1 MSTAR
6 AIIGANMY
14 KVTVQATLISKID
27 WKVVAA
33 GSWSPGEP
41 PEFTEGNLSA
51 EVLKELFDVTP
62 SPTDPSGRNQI
73 QSGDTLYAV
82 VFRRLLR

>member
-1 MSTAR
+1 
-6 AIIGANMY
+6 MY
-14 KVTVQATLISKID
+14 KVTIQTTPVSKID

-33 GSWSPGEP
+33 GHWTPGQP
-41 PEFTEGNLSA
+41 PELAEQTLSA
-51 EVLKELFDVTP
+51 EVLAELFNVTP
-62 SPTDPSGRNQI
+62 SPTEPSGRNQI

>member
-1 MSTAR
+1 
-6 AIIGANMY
+6 MY
-14 KVTVQATLISKID
+14 KVTIQTTPVSKID

-33 GSWSPGEP
+33 GHWTPGQP
-41 PEFTEGNLSA
+41 PELAEQTLSA
-51 EVLKELFDVTP
+51 EVLEELFNVTP
-62 SPTDPSGRNQI
+62 SPTEPSGRNQI

>member
-1 MSTAR
+1 
-6 AIIGANMY
+6 MY
-14 KVTVQATLISKID
+14 KVTIQATPTAKID

-33 GSWSPGEP
+33 GRWTPGRP
-41 PEFTEGNLSA
+41 PELA
-51 EVLKELFDVTP
+51 EQNFPADVLQELFNVTP

-73 QSGDTLYAV
+73 QRGDTLYAV